1 MVPKGPKG
9 PKMAPNGSKIM
20 VMGGTKKGTRT
31 HSFLSPNFQQL
42 VLFSEACSY
51 KTTYDITRRDIT
63 RRLTRQL
70 QIESRLISKRAID
83 KSIISKA

>member
-1 MVPKGPKG
+1 MSPQNV
-9 PKMAPNGSKIM
+9 
-20 VMGGTKKGTRT
+20 TKRLQNHGHGWNQKRNSNTF
-31 HSFLSPNFQQL
+31 FLSPNFEQL
-42 VLFSEACSY
+42 VLFSGACSY